1 MIRLVKRKERSAKDG
16 LNSVLIAAVIAL
28 ATGCIIFGLLGV
40 NPLTAYGVM
49 LKGVFGSF
57 HSFSEVLVK
66 ATPLTF
72 TGLAVA
78 VAAVMMLWNIGAEG
92 QLVWG
97 GIFAAGT
104 ALFLMPE
111 APPMLLIPMVLVTAS
126 LGGMLWALIP
136 GVLKARF
143 QVNEIL
149 TTLLLNYVA
158 IIYMEHLFYGP
169 WRDPAGFGFPGTA
182 QLPEAAH
189 LLRFFGTRIHLGF
202 PLALLCAIGLF
213 FLLNTSSWGYKVR
226 VIGREQKAARYAGF
240 NVTTTTLTVMA
251 LSGALAGM
259 AGMAEVC
266 GIHYR
271 LQTGLAV
278 GYGYD
283 GIIVAWLAGLN
294 PLFVPL
300 TAVLLGA
307 LFVGGE
313 QLQSVLGLPST
324 ISLIL
329 EAALLFGLFAGK
341 AMQQY
346 SLVFSRSGSLPE
358 KTSPVQQEG
367 KDG

>member
-1 MIRLVKRKERSAKDG
+1 MIRLEKRAVLPRYRH
-16 LNSVLIAAVIAL
+16 LIAALIAC
-28 ATGCIIFGLLGV
+28 AIAFGLGSVIFVSLGV
-40 NPLTAYGVM
+40 NPLTAYLAM
-49 LKGVFGSF
+49 FSGVFGSF

-78 VAAVMMLWNIGAEG
+78 VAAMMMLWNIGAEG

-104 ALFLMPE
+104 ALYLLPS
-111 APPMLLIPMVLVTAS
+111 APASVLIPMILAVSAC
-126 LGGMLWALIP
+126 GGMMWALIP
-136 GVLKARF
+136 GLLKARF
-143 QVNEIL
+143 NVNEIL

-182 QLPEAAH
+182 QIPETAH
-189 LLRFFGTRIHLGF
+189 LLRFVGTRIHLGF
-202 PLALLCAIGLF
+202 PLALSCALLLF
-213 FLLNTSSWGYKVR
+213 FILKKSTWGYRIR
-226 VIGREQKAARYAGF
+226 VIGSEARAARYAGF
-240 NVTTTTLTVMA
+240 NVTRQTLVVMA

-283 GIIVAWLAGLN
+283 GIIVAWLAQLN
-294 PLFVPL
+294 PLAVPF
-300 TAVLLGA
+300 TALLLGA

-313 QLQSVLGLPST
+313 QLQTTFGLPST

-329 EAALLFGLFAGK
+329 EAALLFGLFGAQAMIQYTIVFPGLRRKRHPPASHPGGK
-341 AMQQY
+341 
-346 SLVFSRSGSLPE
+346 
-358 KTSPVQQEG
+358 
-367 KDG
+367 

>member
-1 MIRLVKRKERSAKDG
+1 MIRFEKRREPAQHAG
-16 LNSVLIAAVIAL
+16 LKAVGIAALIAFL
-28 ATGCIIFGLLGV
+28 TGATIFGLLGV
-40 NPLTAYGVM
+40 NPLTAYTVM
-49 LKGVFGSF
+49 FKGVFGSF

-104 ALFLMPE
+104 ALYLLPGSS
-111 APPMLLIPMVLVTAS
+111 ALVLIPAVIATAA
-126 LGGMLWALIP
+126 LGGMFWGLIP
-136 GVLKARF
+136 GLLKARF
-143 QVNEIL
+143 NVNEIL

-182 QLPEAAH
+182 QIPEAAH
-189 LLRFFGTRIHLGF
+189 LVRFVGTRIHLGF
-202 PLALLCAIGLF
+202 PIALLAAISLF
-213 FLLNTSSWGYKVR
+213 FLLNKSSWGYKVR
-226 VIGREQKAARYAGF
+226 VIGNEQRAAHYAGF
-240 NVTTTTLTVMA
+240 NVTGKVLSVMA
-251 LSGALAGM
+251 LSGALAGIG
-259 AGMAEVC
+259 GMAEVC

-294 PLFVPL
+294 PLLIPF
-300 TAVLLGA
+300 TAALLGA

-313 QLQSVLGLPST
+313 QLQTVLGLPST

-329 EAALLFGLFAGK
+329 EGALLFGLFSGQALVR
-341 AMQQY
+341 Y
-346 SLVFSRSGSLPE
+346 SFTFSSASEKNGSQDQLGN
-358 KTSPVQQEG
+358 TSKP
-367 KDG
+367 

>member
-1 MIRLVKRKERSAKDG
+1 MLKIEKQRQLPRHAHFIAAMIAT
-16 LNSVLIAAVIAL
+16 LIAFTA
-28 ATGCIIFGLLGV
+28 GCLIFTCLGV
-40 NPLTAYGVM
+40 NPFVAYGAM
-49 LKGVFGSF
+49 FKGVFGSF

-72 TGLAVA
+72 TGLAVS
-78 VAAVMMLWNIGAEG
+78 VAGVMMLWNIGAEG

-104 ALFLMPE
+104 ALYLFPTTP
-111 APPMLLIPMVLVTAS
+111 APVVIPMAIVAS
-126 LGGMLWALIP
+126 ALGGTLWALIP

-143 QVNEIL
+143 KVNEIL

-169 WRDPAGFGFPGTA
+169 WRDPAGYGFPGTA

-189 LLRFFGTRIHLGF
+189 LVRFIGTRIHLGF
-202 PLALLCAIGLF
+202 PLALLCAVVLF
-213 FLLNTSSWGYKVR
+213 FLLNKSTWGYQVR
-226 VIGREQKAARYAGF
+226 VIGHEQRAARYAGF
-240 NVTTTTLTVMA
+240 NVSGKILTVMA
-251 LSGALAGM
+251 LSGGLAGM

-283 GIIVAWLAGLN
+283 GIIVAWLAMLN
-294 PLFVPL
+294 PLAVPF
-300 TAVLLGA
+300 TAILLGA

-313 QLQSVLGLPST
+313 QLQTVLGLPST

-329 EAALLFGLFAGK
+329 EAALLFGLFAGQ
-341 AMQQY
+341 AMVNY
-346 SLVFSRSGSLPE
+346 KLVFVGSRAAAAV
-358 KTSPVQQEG
+358 KTG
-367 KDG
+367 AGNDR

>member
-1 MIRLVKRKERSAKDG
+1 MIRVEKRTQLPKHHH
-16 LNSVLIAAVIAL
+16 LIAALIAFVIAFSS
-28 ATGCIIFGLLGV
+28 GCIIFLCLGV
-40 NPLTAYGVM
+40 NPLTAYLAM
-49 LKGVFGSF
+49 FKGVFGSF

-78 VAAVMMLWNIGAEG
+78 VAAMMMLWNIGAEG

-104 ALFLMPE
+104 ALYLLPS
-111 APPMLLIPMVLVTAS
+111 APVSLLIPMIIAAS
-126 LGGMLWALIP
+126 ACGGMMWALIP
-136 GVLKARF
+136 GILKARF
-143 QVNEIL
+143 NVNEIL

-182 QLPEAAH
+182 QIPEAAH
-189 LLRFFGTRIHLGF
+189 LVRFVGTRIHLGF
-202 PLALLCAIGLF
+202 PLALICALLLF
-213 FLLNTSSWGYKVR
+213 FLLNKSVWGYQIR
-226 VIGREQKAARYAGF
+226 VIGSEVRAARYAGF
-240 NVTTTTLTVMA
+240 NVTRQTLTVMA

-283 GIIVAWLAGLN
+283 GIIVAWLAQLN
-294 PLFVPL
+294 PLAVPF

-313 QLQSVLGLPST
+313 QLQTVLGLPST

-329 EAALLFGLFAGK
+329 EAALLFGLFGGQAMIKYKIALASPTEQSQPAPHNNGK
-341 AMQQY
+341 M
-346 SLVFSRSGSLPE
+346 S
-358 KTSPVQQEG
+358 
-367 KDG
+367 

>member
-1 MIRLVKRKERSAKDG
+1 MIRFEKRKQPVRHA
-16 LNSVLIAAVIAL
+16 NSFAVLIAAYIAFSS
-28 ATGCIIFGLLGV
+28 GCIIFTSLGV
-40 NPLTAYGVM
+40 NPFTAYFAM
-49 LKGVFGSF
+49 FKGVFGSL

-92 QLVWG
+92 QLIWG

-104 ALFLMPE
+104 ALFLFPD
-111 APPMLLIPMVLVTAS
+111 APAPLLIPLVIAVS
-126 LGGMLWALIP
+126 ALGGMFWALIP
-136 GVLKARF
+136 GALKARF
-143 QVNEIL
+143 NVNEIL

-189 LLRFFGTRIHLGF
+189 LLRFFGTRVSLGF
-202 PLALLCAIGLF
+202 PLALVCAVLLY
-213 FLLNTSSWGYKVR
+213 FLLTKSTWGYQVR
-226 VIGREQKAARYAGF
+226 VIGKEQRAARYAGF
-240 NVTTTTLTVMA
+240 NVTRKMLTVMA

-259 AGMAEVC
+259 AGMVEVC

-283 GIIVAWLAGLN
+283 GIIVAWLARLN
-294 PLFVPL
+294 PLAVPF
-300 TAVLLGA
+300 TAMLLGA

-313 QLQSVLGLPST
+313 QLQTVLGLPST

-329 EAALLFGLFAGK
+329 EGALLFGLLAGQALIEYRIVLGSK
-341 AMQQY
+341 RSAAP
-346 SLVFSRSGSLPE
+346 SLESAGGD
-358 KTSPVQQEG
+358 Q
-367 KDG
+367 

>member
-1 MIRLVKRKERSAKDG
+1 MIRLVKKRENPKYAGCKAT
-16 LNSVLIAAVIAL
+16 LIAAVIAFL
-28 ATGCIIFGLLGV
+28 TGCVIFACLGA
-40 NPLTAYGVM
+40 NPITCYGVM
-49 LKGVFGSF
+49 FKGVFGSF
-57 HSFSEVLVK
+57 LSFSEVLVK

-78 VAAVMMLWNIGAEG
+78 VAAMMMLWNIGAEG

-104 ALFLMPE
+104 ALYILPGTP
-111 APPMLLIPMVLVTAS
+111 ALLLVPAIIGAAA
-126 LGGMLWALIP
+126 LGGMCWALIP

-143 QVNEIL
+143 NVNEIL

-189 LLRFFGTRIHLGF
+189 LVRFLGTRIHLGF
-202 PLALLCAIGLF
+202 PIAILASICLF
-213 FLLNTSSWGYKVR
+213 FFVNKSSWGYQVR
-226 VIGREQKAARYAGF
+226 VIGKEQKAARYAGF
-240 NVTTTTLTVMA
+240 HVTGKTLSVMA
-251 LSGALAGM
+251 LSGALAGI

-294 PLFVPL
+294 PLLVPF
-300 TAVLLGA
+300 TAALLGA

-313 QLQSVLGLPST
+313 QLQTVLGLPST

-329 EAALLFGLFAGK
+329 EAALLFGLFAGQ
-341 AMQQY
+341 AMIRY
-346 SLVFSRSGSLPE
+346 TIVFTRESETGTTESVERGE
-358 KTSPVQQEG
+358 EA
-367 KDG
+367 

>member
-1 MIRLVKRKERSAKDG
+1 MIRFVKRREAHRHAALGSAA
-16 LNSVLIAAVIAL
+16 IAAVIAF
-28 ATGCIIFGLLGV
+28 ATGCVIFGCLGV
-40 NPLTAYGVM
+40 NPFTAYGVM
-49 LKGVFGSF
+49 FKGVFGSF

-104 ALFLMPE
+104 SLFLLPE
-111 APPMLLIPMVLVTAS
+111 APAMFLVPVVIAAAA

-136 GVLKARF
+136 GVLKARYN
-143 QVNEIL
+143 VNEIL

-158 IIYMEHLFYGP
+158 IIYMEHLFFGP

-182 QLPEAAH
+182 QIPESAH
-189 LLRFFGTRIHLGF
+189 LLRFLGTRVHLGF
-202 PLALLCAIGLF
+202 PLALLSAVFLF
-213 FLLNTSSWGYKVR
+213 FLLNKSSWGYKVR
-226 VIGREQKAARYAGF
+226 VIGSEQRAARYAGF
-240 NVTTTTLTVMA
+240 DVTWQTLSVLA
-251 LSGALAGM
+251 LSGALAGA

-294 PLFVPL
+294 PLLVPF
-300 TAVLLGA
+300 TAALLGA

-313 QLQSVLGLPST
+313 QLQTVLGLPST

-329 EAALLFGLFAGK
+329 EAALLFGLFAGQ
-341 AMQQY
+341 AIIHY
-346 SLVFSRSGSLPE
+346 TIVI
-358 KTSPVQQEG
+358 SPGNIGQVESNPVRKG
-367 KDG
+367 E

>member
-1 MIRLVKRKERSAKDG
+1 MIRIVKQKQPVKYHKVAT
-16 LNSVLIAAVIAL
+16 VCIAALL
-28 ATGCIIFGLLGV
+28 AFLTGSIIFLCLGV
-40 NPLTAYGVM
+40 HPLAAYSVM
-49 LKGVFGSF
+49 FKGVFGSF

-97 GIFAAGT
+97 GIFAAGS
-104 ALFLMPE
+104 ALFLFPNTS
-111 APPMLLIPMVLVTAS
+111 PVIIIPLLVLVAA
-126 LGGMLWALIP
+126 LGGIFWAMIP
-136 GVLKARF
+136 GILKAKF

-182 QLPEAAH
+182 QIPEAAQ
-189 LLRFFGTRIHLGF
+189 LVRFVGTRIHLGF
-202 PLALLCAIGLF
+202 PLALLAAVFLY
-213 FLLNTSSWGYKVR
+213 FLLNKSTWGYQVR
-226 VIGREQKAARYAGF
+226 VIGNEQKAAHYAGF
-240 NVTTTTLTVMA
+240 SVTWKTLSVMA
-251 LSGALAGM
+251 LSGALAGV
-259 AGMAEVC
+259 AGMSEVC

-294 PLFVPL
+294 PLFVPF
-300 TAVLLGA
+300 TAVLLGV

-313 QLQSVLGLPST
+313 QLQIVLGLPST

-329 EAALLFGLFAGK
+329 EAALLFGLFAGQ
-341 AMQQY
+341 AMVNYKIVLRHDQQKLDENQIEAA
-346 SLVFSRSGSLPE
+346 SQR
-358 KTSPVQQEG
+358 
-367 KDG
+367 

>member
-1 MIRLVKRKERSAKDG
+1 MIRIEKRVTLPKYHHLMAA
-16 LNSVLIAAVIAL
+16 LIAFVIAIIS
-28 ATGCIIFGLLGV
+28 GSIIFICLGV
-40 NPLTAYGVM
+40 NPLTAYLAM
-49 LKGVFGSF
+49 FMGVFGSF

-78 VAAVMMLWNIGAEG
+78 VAAMMMLWNIGAEG

-104 ALFLMPE
+104 ALYLFPS
-111 APPMLLIPMVLVTAS
+111 APAPLLIPLIIAAS
-126 LGGMLWALIP
+126 ACGGTMWAMIP
-136 GVLKARF
+136 GLLKARF
-143 QVNEIL
+143 NVNEIL

-182 QLPEAAH
+182 QIPESAH
-189 LLRFFGTRIHLGF
+189 LIRFIGTRIHLGF
-202 PLALLCAIGLF
+202 PLALICALLLF
-213 FLLNTSSWGYKVR
+213 FILKKSTWGYQIR
-226 VIGREQKAARYAGF
+226 VIGSEVRAARYAGF
-240 NVTTTTLTVMA
+240 NVTRQTLAVMA

-283 GIIVAWLAGLN
+283 GIIVAWLAQLN
-294 PLFVPL
+294 PLVVPF
-300 TAVLLGA
+300 TAILLGA

-313 QLQSVLGLPST
+313 QLQTVLGLPST

-329 EAALLFGLFAGK
+329 EAALLFGLFGGQ
-341 AMQQY
+341 AMIKY
-346 SLVFSRSGSLPE
+346 KIVLSRPADD
-358 KTSPVQQEG
+358 KNRPVNDHQGETP
-367 KDG
+367 

>member
-1 MIRLVKRKERSAKDG
+1 MIRIEKQRQTPKRATFYTII
-16 LNSVLIAAVIAL
+16 IAACIAFSVGGL
-28 ATGCIIFGLLGV
+28 IFACLGV
-40 NPLTAYGVM
+40 NPLTAYGAM
-49 LKGVFGSF
+49 FKGVFGSF
-57 HSFSEVLVK
+57 NSFSEVLVK

-72 TGLAVA
+72 TGLAVV
-78 VAAVMMLWNIGAEG
+78 VAGVMMLWNIGAEG

-104 ALFLMPE
+104 ALFLFPT
-111 APPMLLIPMVLVTAS
+111 APAFVLIPLAIVAS
-126 LGGMLWALIP
+126 AVGGTLWALIP
-136 GVLKARF
+136 GALKARF

-169 WRDPAGFGFPGTA
+169 WRDPAGYGFPGTA

-189 LLRFFGTRIHLGF
+189 LVRFLGSRIHLGF
-202 PLALLCAIGLF
+202 PLALFCAVVLY
-213 FLLNTSSWGYKVR
+213 FLLNKSIWGYQVR
-226 VIGREQKAARYAGF
+226 VIGQEQRAAHYAGF
-240 NVTTTTLTVMA
+240 NVNGKILTVMG

-283 GIIVAWLAGLN
+283 GIIVAWLAMLN
-294 PLFVPL
+294 PLAVPFV
-300 TAVLLGA
+300 AILLGA

-313 QLQSVLGLPST
+313 QLQTVLGLPST
-324 ISLIL
+324 IALIL
-329 EAALLFGLFAGK
+329 EAALLFGLFSGQAMVQYKIVFGGSGAQDGK
-341 AMQQY
+341 
-346 SLVFSRSGSLPE
+346 G
-358 KTSPVQQEG
+358 
-367 KDG
+367 DD

>member
-1 MIRLVKRKERSAKDG
+1 MIRIEKRKGKGRHDS
-16 LNSVLIAAVIAL
+16 LIAVGSAALIAFAV
-28 ATGCIIFGLLGV
+28 GCIIFISLGV
-40 NPLTAYGVM
+40 NPVTAYLAM
-49 LKGVFGSF
+49 FKGVFGSL

-66 ATPLTF
+66 ATPLIF

-92 QLVWG
+92 QLIWG

-104 ALFLMPE
+104 ALFLFPE
-111 APPMLLIPMVLVTAS
+111 APALFVIPAVLTAAA

-136 GVLKARF
+136 AALKAKYN
-143 QVNEIL
+143 VNEIL

-182 QLPEAAH
+182 QLPEAAQ
-189 LLRFFGTRIHLGF
+189 LFRFVATRVSLGF
-202 PLALLCAIGLF
+202 PIALACAVLLF
-213 FLLNTSSWGYKVR
+213 FLLNKSSWGYQVR
-226 VIGREQKAARYAGF
+226 VIGNEQRAARYAGF
-240 NVTTTTLTVMA
+240 NVTGKTLAVMA
-251 LSGALAGM
+251 LSGALAGI
-259 AGMAEVC
+259 AGMVEVC
-266 GIHYR
+266 GIHHR

-283 GIIVAWLAGLN
+283 GIIVAWLARLN
-294 PLFVPL
+294 PLAVPF
-300 TAVLLGA
+300 AAILLGA

-329 EAALLFGLFAGK
+329 EGALLFGLFAGQ
-341 AMQQY
+341 AIAGY
-346 SLVFSRSGSLPE
+346 TIVFTGRQGASLP
-358 KTSPVQQEG
+358 SVDHSG
-367 KDG
+367 GSRD

>member
-1 MIRLVKRKERSAKDG
+1 MIRVERRKLPGRYTA
-16 LNSVLIAAVIAL
+16 LFSVLCAAVIAFV
-28 ATGCIIFGLLGV
+28 TGCVIFLCLGV
-40 NPLTAYGVM
+40 NPLTAYLTM
-49 LKGVFGSF
+49 FKGVFGSF

-66 ATPLTF
+66 ATPLIF

-104 ALFLMPE
+104 ALYLLPQ
-111 APPMLLIPMVLVTAS
+111 APAPVAVPAALGTAAM
-126 LGGMLWALIP
+126 GGMVWALIP
-136 GVLKARF
+136 ATLKAKYN
-143 QVNEIL
+143 VNEIL

-158 IIYMEHLFYGP
+158 PHHMEHLFYGP

-189 LLRFFGTRIHLGF
+189 LYRFFETRISLGF
-202 PLALLCAIGLF
+202 PLALICSVLLF
-213 FLLNTSSWGYKVR
+213 YLLHKSVWGYKVR
-226 VIGREQKAARYAGF
+226 VIGCEQRAARYAGF
-240 NVTTTTLTVMA
+240 NVTGKTMAVMA

-259 AGMAEVC
+259 AGMIEVC
-266 GIHYR
+266 GIHHR

-294 PLFVPL
+294 PLVVPL

-329 EAALLFGLFAGK
+329 EGALLFGLFVGRA
-341 AMQQY
+341 
-346 SLVFSRSGSLPE
+346 LSGYTVCWKGDEALAR
-358 KTSPVQQEG
+358 EG
-367 KDG
+367 QDA

>member
-1 MIRLVKRKERSAKDG
+1 MIRLEKRRDPVRGRGFVAAGWATVIAFIVGCVIFACFGIDP
-16 LNSVLIAAVIAL
+16 IAAYA
-28 ATGCIIFGLLGV
+28 AMGKGIFS
-40 NPLTAYGVM
+40 
-49 LKGVFGSF
+49 SF
-57 HSFSEVLVK
+57 DSFSEVLVK
-66 ATPLTF
+66 ATPLIF

-78 VAAVMMLWNIGAEG
+78 VAAMMMLWNIGAEG

-104 ALFLMPE
+104 ALYVFPG
-111 APPMLLIPMVLVTAS
+111 APAWLLVPAVIAASALGGAAWSLIPAVLRA
-126 LGGMLWALIP
+126 
-136 GVLKARF
+136 KF

-189 LLRFFGTRIHLGF
+189 LIRFAGTRISLGF
-202 PLALLCAIGLF
+202 PLALLCAV
-213 FLLNTSSWGYKVR
+213 LLYYLVNRSAWGYQVR
-226 VIGREQKAARYAGF
+226 VIGREQRAARYAGF
-240 NVTTTTLTVMA
+240 NVTGKVLTVMM
-251 LSGALAGM
+251 LSGAFAGM

-294 PLFVPL
+294 PLAIPFA
-300 TAVLLGA
+300 AVLLGA

-329 EAALLFGLFAGK
+329 EGALLFGLFVG
-341 AMQQY
+341 QVLSGY
-346 SLVFSRSGSLPE
+346 RLVMPGRSPDPGVAADKPE
-358 KTSPVQQEG
+358 ASV
-367 KDG
+367 

>member
-1 MIRLVKRKERSAKDG
+1 MIHIEKRTELPRYHH
-16 LNSVLIAAVIAL
+16 LIAALIAL
-28 ATGCIIFGLLGV
+28 AIAFAIGSVIFLALGV
-40 NPLTAYGVM
+40 NPLTAYLAM
-49 LKGVFGSF
+49 LNGVFGSF

-78 VAAVMMLWNIGAEG
+78 VAATMMLWNIGAEG

-104 ALFLMPE
+104 ALYLLPS
-111 APPMLLIPMVLVTAS
+111 APASVLIPMILAAS
-126 LGGMLWALIP
+126 ACGGIMWALIP
-136 GVLKARF
+136 GLLKARF
-143 QVNEIL
+143 NVNEIL

-182 QLPEAAH
+182 QIPEAAR
-189 LLRFFGTRIHLGF
+189 LIRFVGTRIHLGF
-202 PLALLCAIGLF
+202 PLALICALLLF
-213 FLLNTSSWGYKVR
+213 FILKKSAWGYRIR
-226 VIGREQKAARYAGF
+226 VIGSEARAARYAGF
-240 NVTTTTLTVMA
+240 NVSRQTLVVMA

-283 GIIVAWLAGLN
+283 GIIVAWLAQLN
-294 PLFVPL
+294 PLAVPF
-300 TAVLLGA
+300 TALLLGA

-313 QLQSVLGLPST
+313 QLQTAFGLPST

-329 EAALLFGLFAGK
+329 EAALLFGLFGGQAMIRYKIVFPGLKTKIRNASTHPGGK
-341 AMQQY
+341 
-346 SLVFSRSGSLPE
+346 S
-358 KTSPVQQEG
+358 
-367 KDG
+367 

>member
-1 MIRLVKRKERSAKDG
+1 MIRIEKRVTLPRYHHLMAA
-16 LNSVLIAAVIAL
+16 LIALLIAL
-28 ATGCIIFGLLGV
+28 LCGCVLCICLGV
-40 NPLTAYGVM
+40 NPLTAYLAM

-78 VAAVMMLWNIGAEG
+78 VAATMMLWNIGAEG

-97 GIFAAGT
+97 GVFAAGT
-104 ALFLMPE
+104 ALYLLPS
-111 APPMLLIPMVLVTAS
+111 APAAILIPSIIAAS
-126 LGGMLWALIP
+126 ACGGMMWALIP
-136 GVLKARF
+136 GALKARF
-143 QVNEIL
+143 NVNEIL

-182 QLPEAAH
+182 QIPEVAH
-189 LLRFFGTRIHLGF
+189 LIRFLGTRIHLGF
-202 PLALLCAIGLF
+202 PLALVCALLLF
-213 FLLNTSSWGYKVR
+213 FILNKSTWGYQIR
-226 VIGREQKAARYAGF
+226 VIGSEVKAARYAGF
-240 NVTTTTLTVMA
+240 SVTRQTMAVMA

-283 GIIVAWLAGLN
+283 GIIVAWLAQLN
-294 PLFVPL
+294 PLAIPF
-300 TAVLLGA
+300 TAILLGA

-313 QLQSVLGLPST
+313 QLQTVLGLPST

-329 EAALLFGLFAGK
+329 EAALLFGLF
-341 AMQQY
+341 
-346 SLVFSRSGSLPE
+346 SGQALIHYRISFARPAHGTQAARPE
-358 KTSPVQQEG
+358 QQEMP
-367 KDG
+367 

>member
-1 MIRLVKRKERSAKDG
+1 MIRLEKRNRPLRYQG
-16 LNSVLIAAVIAL
+16 IVAAVWATVIAFSV
-28 ATGCIIFGLLGV
+28 GCIIFASLGV
-40 NPLTAYGVM
+40 HPLQAYMAMYRGI
-49 LKGVFGSF
+49 FS
-57 HSFSEVLVK
+57 SADAFSEVLVK
-66 ATPLTF
+66 ATPLIF

-78 VAAVMMLWNIGAEG
+78 TAAVMMLWNIGAEG

-104 ALFLMPE
+104 ALFLFPG
-111 APPMLLIPMVLVTAS
+111 APAWLLVPLILAAS
-126 LGGMLWALIP
+126 ALGGMIWSLIP
-136 GVLKARF
+136 ALLKAKF
-143 QVNEIL
+143 KVNEIL

-182 QLPEAAH
+182 QLPEAAQ
-189 LLRFFGTRIHLGF
+189 LIRFAGTRISIGF
-202 PLALLCAIGLF
+202 PLALLCTVLLYY
-213 FLLNTSSWGYKVR
+213 LLNKSTWGYQVR
-226 VIGREQKAARYAGF
+226 VIGREQRAARYAGF
-240 NVTTTTLTVMA
+240 SVTRKVLTVMA
-251 LSGALAGM
+251 ISGAFAGVAGM
-259 AGMAEVC
+259 IEVC

-294 PLFVPL
+294 PLAIPFA
-300 TAVLLGA
+300 AVLLGA

-329 EAALLFGLFAGK
+329 EGALLFGLFVGQTLAG
-341 AMQQY
+341 Y
-346 SLVFSRSGSLPE
+346 RVVFSSRSDESDSLPDQPGE
-358 KTSPVQQEG
+358 TA
-367 KDG
+367 

>member
-1 MIRLVKRKERSAKDG
+1 MIRLVRKNEVSGYSG
-16 LNSVLIAAVIAL
+16 LKSVAIAGVIAFI
-28 ATGCIIFGLLGV
+28 TGCIIFGVLGV
-40 NPLTAYGVM
+40 NPLTAYLVM
-49 LKGVFGSF
+49 FKGVFGSF

-104 ALFLMPE
+104 ALFVLPE
-111 APPMLLIPMVLVTAS
+111 APPMLLIPAILVSAS
-126 LGGMLWALIP
+126 LGGMFWALIA
-136 GVLKARF
+136 GLLKARF

-189 LLRFFGTRIHLGF
+189 LFRFLGTRIHLGF
-202 PLALLCAIGLF
+202 PLALLCAIGLY

-226 VIGREQKAARYAGF
+226 VIGKESKAARYAGF
-240 NVTTTTLTVMA
+240 NVTGKTLAVMA

-300 TAVLLGA
+300 SAILLGA

-329 EAALLFGLFAGK
+329 KAALLFGLFAGK
-341 AMQQY
+341 ALQQY
-346 SLVFSRSGSLPE
+346 RLIYATSGSRSE
-358 KTSPVQQEG
+358 KSPAGGQG
-367 KDG
+367 

>member
-1 MIRLVKRKERSAKDG
+1 MIRIEKRKEPSRHASLITITSAA
-16 LNSVLIAAVIAL
+16 SIAFVV
-28 ATGCIIFGLLGV
+28 GCIIFISLGV
-40 NPLTAYGVM
+40 HPMTAYAAM

-57 HSFSEVLVK
+57 DSFSEVLVK
-66 ATPLTF
+66 ATPLIF

-97 GIFAAGT
+97 GIFTAGT
-104 ALFLMPE
+104 ALYLFPE
-111 APPMLLIPMVLVTAS
+111 APAPVLIPLTLAAATV
-126 LGGMLWALIP
+126 GGMFWALIP
-136 GVLKARF
+136 ATLKAKF
-143 QVNEIL
+143 NVNEIL

-182 QLPEAAH
+182 QLPEAAQ
-189 LLRFFGTRIHLGF
+189 LMRFMGTRINLGL
-202 PLALLCAIGLF
+202 PLALACAVLLY
-213 FLLNTSSWGYKVR
+213 FLLNKSSWGYQVR
-226 VIGREQKAARYAGF
+226 VIGNEQKAARYAGF
-240 NVTTTTLTVMA
+240 NITGKTLAVMA
-251 LSGALAGM
+251 LSGALAGL
-259 AGMAEVC
+259 AGMIEVS

-294 PLFVPL
+294 PLAVPF
-300 TAVLLGA
+300 TAILLGA

-329 EAALLFGLFAGK
+329 EGALLFGLFAGQ
-341 AMQQY
+341 AMTAYRVTYTRGQTPADTTVTDQG
-346 SLVFSRSGSLPE
+346 GS
-358 KTSPVQQEG
+358 K
-367 KDG
+367 